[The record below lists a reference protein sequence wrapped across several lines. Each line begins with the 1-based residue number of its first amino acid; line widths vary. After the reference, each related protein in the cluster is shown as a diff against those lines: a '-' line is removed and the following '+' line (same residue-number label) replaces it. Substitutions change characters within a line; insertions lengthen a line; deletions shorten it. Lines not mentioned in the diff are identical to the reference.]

1 MTTIFNPVKR
11 KRKEL
16 TTESEA
22 TKELRRVKDAIA
34 AQYKSFREF
43 FDVLL
48 AEQRKTHP
56 ELATA

>member
-1 MTTIFNPVKR
+1 M
-11 KRKEL
+11 
-16 TTESEA
+16 ESEA

-43 FDVLL
+43 FDALL